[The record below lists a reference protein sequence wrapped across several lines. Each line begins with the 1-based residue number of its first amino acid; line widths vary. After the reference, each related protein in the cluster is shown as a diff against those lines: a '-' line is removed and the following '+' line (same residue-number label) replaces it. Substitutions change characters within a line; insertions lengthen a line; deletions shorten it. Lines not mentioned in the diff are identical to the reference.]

1 MEWQSAFEKAGF
13 KNAIQV
19 KEAQNE
25 DELTSA
31 KAVISYSI
39 NAGTNSTSFERDI
52 RTGEILACNV
62 NLNHVTLGGYLDT
75 YFARCGAVDPRVAKN
90 VCDPHIAGAIVR
102 MFVARQV
109 GFALGLLPN
118 SAGSYAYTPA
128 QIRDRNF
135 VKKHGF
141 SASILD
147 DCSYNFIAQPEDKMT
162 TDELMCRVGT
172 YDRWA
177 IEWGYR
183 IFPNSKDVE
192 SDKKLLKNLADKRLE
207 NKTLLYM
214 KNTSCDLRAL
224 PSDLSSDKIEA
235 ARLGIR
241 NMERFIKNLDKLSA
255 TEDLKAN
262 SWQTYMTG
270 GQNALGMLYQNLVY
284 KVMENLG
291 SRMQLER
298 DEVFASK
305 GLQKQTM
312 EFLAENVFAEP
323 QKWMYDEVLAKEFGV
338 GPKAIRFNLQEI
350 VFSYL
355 LNPKVIENMERA
367 TRMEGDKAYSLIDYW
382 GDIRRLIFKDFSK
395 DVVLSEYECH
405 VENIFILT
413 FMDLMVK
420 HMVLSNNNKLTTY
433 GASMIAWINDIH
445 KQAKLL
451 SVQHVDQMVRDHYR
465 VMMYRIEQDMKLIA
479 SVTK

>member
-1 MEWQSAFEKAGF
+1 M
-13 KNAIQV
+13 
-19 KEAQNE
+19 
-25 DELTSA
+25 
-31 KAVISYSI
+31 
-39 NAGTNSTSFERDI
+39 
-52 RTGEILACNV
+52 
-62 NLNHVTLGGYLDT
+62 
-75 YFARCGAVDPRVAKN
+75 
-90 VCDPHIAGAIVR
+90 
-102 MFVARQV
+102 
-109 GFALGLLPN
+109 
-118 SAGSYAYTPA
+118 
-128 QIRDRNF
+128 
-135 VKKHGF
+135 
-141 SASILD
+141 
-147 DCSYNFIAQPEDKMT
+147 
-162 TDELMCRVGT
+162 GT

-192 SDKKLLKNLADKRLE
+192 SDKKLLKNLADKRLAD
-207 NKTLLYM
+207 KTLLYM
-214 KNTSCDLRAL
+214 KNTSYDLRAL

-291 SRMQLER
+291 SRMQLEQ

-305 GLQKQTM
+305 ELQKQTM

-323 QKWMYDEVLAKEFGV
+323 QEWMYDEVLAKEFGV

-350 VFSYL
+350 IFNYL

-367 TRMEGDKAYSLIDYW
+367 NRMEGDKAYSLIDYW

-451 SVQHVDQMVRDHYR
+451 SVQHVNQMVRDHYR

>member
-1 MEWQSAFEKAGF
+1 M
-13 KNAIQV
+13 
-19 KEAQNE
+19 
-25 DELTSA
+25 
-31 KAVISYSI
+31 
-39 NAGTNSTSFERDI
+39 
-52 RTGEILACNV
+52 
-62 NLNHVTLGGYLDT
+62 
-75 YFARCGAVDPRVAKN
+75 
-90 VCDPHIAGAIVR
+90 
-102 MFVARQV
+102 
-109 GFALGLLPN
+109 
-118 SAGSYAYTPA
+118 
-128 QIRDRNF
+128 
-135 VKKHGF
+135 KKHGF

-338 GPKAIRFNLQEI
+338 GPKTIRFNLQEI

-395 DVVLSEYECH
+395 DVVKVIDDYNITKNNSILEVGCGEGRDTIHLLNMGYHNILGIDYSKIVIAKCNELTNNKYVNNFKSLDIMKDKLNNKYDFIYSVAVIHMFLKEEHRNLFYKFIYEH
-405 VENIFILT
+405 L
-413 FMDLMVK
+413 
-420 HMVLSNNNKLTTY
+420 NNNGIALVISMGDGTSTY
-433 GASMIAWINDIH
+433 KSNIDDAFKKVVRKNINTNKEIMVTNTSCNIVDFATFKEEIIRNNFKIIECYISSDIPNFDKCMCAVIS
-445 KQAKLL
+445 KQ
-451 SVQHVDQMVRDHYR
+451 
-465 VMMYRIEQDMKLIA
+465 E
-479 SVTK
+479 